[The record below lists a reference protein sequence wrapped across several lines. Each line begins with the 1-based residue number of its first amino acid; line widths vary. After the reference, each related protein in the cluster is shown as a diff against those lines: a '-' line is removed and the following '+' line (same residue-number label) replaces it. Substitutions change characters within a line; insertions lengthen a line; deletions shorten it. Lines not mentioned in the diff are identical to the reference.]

1 MIMDRAVKF
10 DRPINKCRGGKIL
23 NTNNIPDVLTINDLQ
38 DVLKIG
44 RSTAYTIVKSGELKT
59 IRIGRLI
66 RIRREDLI
74 DYLSGKCDNDT

>member
-1 MIMDRAVKF
+1 MMIDRAVKS
-10 DRPINKCRGGKIL
+10 DRPINKYWRETL

-59 IRIGRLI
+59 MRIGKLI

-74 DYLSGKCDNDT
+74 DYLSEKCDNDT